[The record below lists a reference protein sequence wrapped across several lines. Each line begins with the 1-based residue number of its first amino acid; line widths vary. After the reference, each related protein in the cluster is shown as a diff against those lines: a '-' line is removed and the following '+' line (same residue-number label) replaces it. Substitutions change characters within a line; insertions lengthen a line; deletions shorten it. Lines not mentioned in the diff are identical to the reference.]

1 MQVCTEEPTFSI
13 RASCIGHPVEVRF
26 LLVPSVVMD
35 GLEERKVEPEIEKS
49 SVTTFDNRKSVK
61 KLKEFGSVS
70 KFKKNFE

>member
-1 MQVCTEEPTFSI
+1 
-13 RASCIGHPVEVRF
+13 
-26 LLVPSVVMD
+26 MD